1 MNNEIISFSPDLHE
15 LDSGLLIGVTRK
27 AVEQM
32 RANKLRLDY
41 VLTRITARK
50 EFILLSTKQANMWR
64 LIVDNWCFTIAVT
77 LDGPLTMV
85 SFGLLDL
92 TTQNFALRKG
102 LYVSFKKGVKAT
114 HIDTT
119 NNTKVIYK
127 NGTKMNYDIT
137 LNQASLQTKDCFFI
151 KNLLAQQDEK
161 NENEVKKENIEE
173 QLDDYLALADNYAI
187 LANEMENQKVITVGE
202 MHYSKLE
209 SIEYE
214 RVDRPVYRFTFENIE
229 DDDILVE
236 GSSLVIKNKEDKEV
250 NGEIVKAVRR
260 NTQVIVDLMFLF
272 QISIDDFPPRGEG
285 KLFASNVVLQVQQEA
300 IEKIK
305 NNEAPAKYF
314 NNVLGKFKPKGFD
327 KVDFS
332 ELDATLKTYKF
343 PPNPSQMDAIH
354 KGIES
359 KDVFLVMGPPGTGKT
374 TVILEWVKYFVKEK
388 NMRVLVSSQNNKAV
402 DNVLARIAEEED
414 INVLR
419 LGSEAKIQ
427 SDVQPFIFE
436 NKLRDI
442 RKNITNGSSNS
453 IERLTLVNENLEK
466 CLPKLNS
473 YKKAYDDYVQE
484 FDELQKE
491 IKVSLY
497 DEYQKMLKNKTDARN
512 SVKLINALINHNKKI
527 QNKIKQNEQS
537 SLSFLFAL
545 PNWFS
550 NKKIIKNNSLIDR
563 YRNDLKMIKEEYVN
577 TYNQYKNAYVRL
589 ESEYQHLNSI
599 LNGEIKSAWNE
610 LYQVINEINANF
622 KMFEEE
628 LQPQHYSQTSII
640 NQLYGIITKTNTG
653 LKDIIEVL
661 CEWKDSVENT
671 QNYALSNLVLSSVNL
686 VGATCIGVNSQKRFS
701 DLKFDVTII
710 DEAGQIQIQN
720 AIVPMSVSNKLI
732 MLGDHK
738 QIPPSVDQ
746 ELVEQCESNNVD
758 PGLLFKSLFE
768 DMYNRLP
775 ASNKTMLDTQF
786 RMPNE
791 ISDLL
796 SDYFYEGNYKAGP
809 NKINL
814 SSVLPSISSKPVLL
828 IDTSKAKGR
837 METKV
842 PEKGCYNVLEAKVI
856 KYLVKEIEKVS
867 ADLNEV
873 GVISAYKLQVEKI
886 KNEIKPIVSAAIANE
901 MVASL
906 DSFQGQERDVI
917 IYSFTKS
924 NKLSP
929 DKKRIGFL
937 KELRRLNVA
946 MSRCKKM
953 LILIGDFTFLS
964 ECACDEKDP
973 TDAFSEK
980 DFATFVKELLNR
992 VKNQGKGE
1000 YLELAQFEER
1010 LDVKVNED

>member
-1 MNNEIISFSPDLHE
+1 MSNEIINFSPDLHE
-15 LDSGLLIGVTRK
+15 FDSGLVLGVTKR

-32 RANKLRLDY
+32 RENRLNLNE
-41 VLTRITARK
+41 VLTKITAK
-50 EFILLSTKQANMWR
+50 NNYILLSTKDPDKWR
-64 LIVDNWCFTIAVT
+64 FIVDNWCFTIAIVQEKSF
-77 LDGPLTMV
+77 PMI
-85 SFGLLDL
+85 SFGLVDL
-92 TTQNFALRKG
+92 ITQNFALCKG
-102 LYVSFKKGVKAT
+102 LNVSFKHGVKAT
-114 HIDTT
+114 HIDTSS
-119 NNTKVIYK
+119 NSKVIYH
-127 NGTKMNYDIT
+127 NGNKLLVDKVFDYKGLTVSDD
-137 LNQASLQTKDCFFI
+137 QTI
-151 KNLLAQQDEK
+151 RRLLAQQDTK
-161 NENEVKKENIEE
+161 IENEVEVVNVEE
-173 QLDDYLALADNYAI
+173 QLDDYLSLADNYAI
-187 LANEMENQKVITVGE
+187 LDNEMENQKAIIAGV

-229 DDDILVE
+229 TNDILVE
-236 GSSLVIKNKEDKEV
+236 GSSLVIMNKEEKEV
-250 NGEIVKAVRR
+250 NGEIVKAVRQDS
-260 NTQVIVDLMFLF
+260 QVVVDLMFLF
-272 QISIDDFPPRGEG
+272 QISIDEFPPRGEA
-285 KLFASNVVLQVQQEA
+285 KLFASNVVLQVQQDA
-300 IEKIK
+300 IEKIR
-305 NNEAPAKYF
+305 NNEAAAKYF
-314 NNVLGKFKPKGFD
+314 NNILGKYQPEGFD
-327 KVDFS
+327 EVDFS
-332 ELDATLKTYKF
+332 KLDATLKTYKF

-354 KGIES
+354 KGIAS

-419 LGSEAKIQ
+419 LGSEAKVQ
-427 SDVQPFIFE
+427 GDVQPFIFE
-436 NKLRDI
+436 NKLRNI
-442 RKNITNGSSNS
+442 RKNITKGSHKSTN
-453 IERLTLVNENLEK
+453 RLAMVNEYLDK
-466 CLPKLNS
+466 CFPKLNS
-473 YKKAYDDYVQE
+473 YKILYDDYVKS
-484 FDELQKE
+484 FDALQKD
-491 IKVSLY
+491 IKVCLY
-497 DEYQKMLKNKTDARN
+497 DQYQQMLKNKTDAKN
-512 SVKLINALINHNKKI
+512 TVKLINDLTE
-527 QNKIKQNEQS
+527 QNKVLQDKIAQNEQS
-537 SLSFLFAL
+537 ALSFLYII
-545 PNWFS
+545 S
-550 NKKIIKNNSLIDR
+550 NMISKKTIAKNIDLLDK
-563 YRNDLKMIKEEYVN
+563 YHKDLLDLKQEY
-577 TYNQYKNAYVRL
+577 TYAYEQYTNAYARL
-589 ESEYQHLNSI
+589 EREYQHLSKT
-599 LNGEIKSAWNE
+599 LNVDIKKAWNE
-610 LYQVINEINANF
+610 LYPIINFVNSKF

-628 LQPQHYSQTSII
+628 LQPYHYSQTNVI
-640 NQLYGIITKTNTG
+640 NQLYEIITRTKTS
-653 LKDIIEVL
+653 LKDIIDVL
-661 CEWKDSVENT
+661 GEWKDSVENT

-746 ELVEQCESNNVD
+746 ELVEQCEANNVS
-758 PGLLFKSLFE
+758 PNLLFKSLFE

-796 SDYFYEGNYKAGP
+796 SDFFYEGNYKAGP

-814 SSVLPSISSKPVLL
+814 DSVLPSISSKPAML
-828 IDTSKAKGR
+828 IDTSKVKGR

-842 PEKGCYNVLEAKVI
+842 PEKGCYNVLEAKII
-856 KYLVKEIEKVS
+856 KCLVKEIEKVTD
-867 ADLNEV
+867 DLSEV

-886 KNEIKPIVSAAIANE
+886 KKEIKPIVSAAFANE

-906 DSFQGQERDVI
+906 DSFQGQERDII

-924 NKLSP
+924 NNIP
-929 DKKRIGFL
+929 PEKKRIGFL

-964 ECACDEKDP
+964 ECSCDEKEP

-1000 YLELAQFEER
+1000 YLELKQFEER
-1010 LDVKVNED
+1010 LDVKVNDD